1 MAEVGCTRDR
11 SRFAVR
17 GVELECNLSEA
28 IRGGGHLRYGECKM
42 QIGG

>member
-1 MAEVGCTRDR
+1 MTEVGCTRDR

-28 IRGGGHLRYGECKM
+28 IRGGGHGECKM